1 MAADDM
7 SRPGIRYDASI
18 DEILVE
24 RRKANRNPN
33 IGSVDHVVLKNGPRS
48 RKWAMLYQILDPR
61 TGETH
66 HYSLKLE
73 AARGTKSRGWALE
86 AERSISLDSDGDDE
100 IERLM
105 LFLWGVL
112 KEGLPGEGRWSV
124 LNARATS
131 QIRYFRRLF
140 KQAAPAQ
147 KLDSVK
153 VILDELAGS
162 QVDAETV
169 AEALSDGEGD
179 TLRELGAASRMVQCK
194 RALAELEGLVEQGAS
209 EAEFQRLLEAN
220 AWMFGTEYAVLLNR
234 RKWVRDDQQDF
245 MLRRTADDYLE
256 IVEIKT
262 PLGGKSLFLPDP
274 SRHSMY
280 ARAELSQ
287 AVGQAIRYIEQVE
300 GQRASIRLE
309 DEEDP
314 LKVQARVILGRDG
327 DAQQRK
333 ALRTFNSHLHRV
345 EVLTFDHLVRIA
357 RRAIS
362 MFSRGDPPE
371 AGEVFRAD
379 DDDDIPF

>member
-1 MAADDM
+1 MGAGDH
-7 SRPGIRYDASI
+7 PEKGIRYDASI

-33 IGSVDHVVLKNGPRS
+33 IGSVDHVVLKDGPRS
-48 RKWAMLYQILDPR
+48 RKWALLYQIIDPK

-66 HYSLKLE
+66 HYSLRLE
-73 AARGTKSRGWALE
+73 AARGTKAKGWAVE
-86 AERSISLDSDGDDE
+86 AERSISLDSEGDDE

-147 KLDSVK
+147 KLDSVRA
-153 VILDELAGS
+153 ILDELAAS
-162 QVDAETV
+162 QVDAATV

-194 RALAELEGLVEQGAS
+194 KALAELEELLDRNADEGEYQK
-209 EAEFQRLLEAN
+209 LLESN
-220 AWMFGTEYAVLLNR
+220 PWMFGTEYAVLLDR

-245 MLRRTADDYLE
+245 VLRRTADDYLE

-262 PLGGKSLFLPDP
+262 SLGGKPLFLADA

-280 ARAELSQ
+280 PRAELSQ

-300 GQRASIRLE
+300 GQRATIRLE
-309 DEEDP
+309 DDEDP

-327 DAQQRK
+327 DADQRQ
-333 ALRTFNSHLHRV
+333 ALRNLNSHLHRV

-362 MFSRGDPPE
+362 MFDG
-371 AGEVFRAD
+371 GGTKGAD
-379 DDDDIPF
+379 